1 LIVDLHVHTNHS
13 SFCSEL
19 SPEDLLE
26 RAERIGLD
34 AVAVTEHSTYRGA
47 HITCQIG
54 LAVGFP
60 VFKGVEVCTTGGDI
74 LVFGI
79 EAEVWPDMEFDELL
93 EVVRDAG
100 GLIVAAHPTR
110 GYWGHHRKY
119 KGFPPREVL
128 ERVDAIETLN
138 GGCSY
143 QENVQAT
150 RLAAELG
157 LPQVG
162 GSDAHSISQVGKC
175 VTIFP
180 QHIHRD
186 DELVRMIK
194 DGNCRA
200 TYLEDILSVPDT
212 VKKE

>member
-1 LIVDLHVHTNHS
+1 LIVDLHVHTSHS
-13 SFCSEL
+13 SFCSQL
-19 SPEDLLE
+19 SPGELLT
-26 RAERIGLD
+26 RARTIGLD
-34 AVAVTEHSTYRGA
+34 AVAVTEHSTYSGA
-47 HITCQIG
+47 HITCEMG
-54 LAVGFP
+54 LAAGFQ
-60 VFKGVEVCTTGGDI
+60 VFKGVEVYTTGGDM
-74 LVFGI
+74 LVFGM
-79 EAEVWPDMEFDELL
+79 EAEVWPDMEFEELL
-93 EVVRDAG
+93 GAVRKVG

-150 RLAAELG
+150 RLATELG

-162 GSDAHSISQVGKC
+162 GSDAHSVSQVGRC

-180 QHIHRD
+180 QRIQGD
-186 DELVRMIK
+186 DELVRGIRE
-194 DGNCRA
+194 GGCRA
-200 TYLEDILSVPDT
+200 AYLEDVLTMPDA
-212 VKKE
+212 VSRE